1 MLKQLKSAAK
11 KIKREIYVYKLI
23 SEDKRTP
30 KAAKIAL
37 GFAIAYMISPI
48 DIIPDFI
55 PVLGYMDDALVSL
68 ALVYA
73 AKRFV
78 PKYIIEDCRKK
89 AAKVRKQ
96 AFKLLVYNPTVFL

>member
-1 MLKQLKSAAK
+1 MLKKLKSAVD
-11 KIKREIYVYKLI
+11 KIKQEIYVYKLV

-37 GFAIAYMISPI
+37 GFAVAYTVSPI

-55 PVLGYMDDALVSL
+55 PVLGYIDDAIVSL

-73 AKRFV
+73 ANKLV
-78 PKYIIEDCRKK
+78 PKYVIEDCRKK
-89 AAKVRKQ
+89 AGKARK
-96 AFKLLVYNPTVFL
+96 